1 MSLEDAKSE
10 LTNMFPSKDEAL
22 KNLSTE
28 KKKGIKMENKKAKK
42 EEIPVN
48 DNILDLDKVME
59 EAEIDLRMEEKEEQ
73 SKFEKREEVNK
84 NSRAKKQRKK
94 RPTKR
99 KIPNANEMK
108 PPESSTKKR
117 DEETRKKPSDTE
129 QNTKEEIKRKE
140 PDKEEAQE
148 DISKK
153 DALTDKNSYI
163 QEKPIDTRK
172 GFHATIITRTI
183 TVDENGKRVKK
194 DDVSVNGEASS
205 DKYILIRTD
214 TGEVY
219 DIRGRK
225 LAIGKDRSSDIC
237 IQGKYISRQHL
248 LLDYT
253 ENELY
258 VTDLGSTNGT
268 YINGS
273 KLNKGTRERLYKGD
287 LLKLANINF
296 RVESDG

>member
-73 SKFEKREEVNK
+73 SKSEEREEANK

-108 PPESSTKKR
+108 QPESSTKKR
-117 DEETRKKPSDTE
+117 DEETRKKPSDAE
-129 QNTKEEIKRKE
+129 QNTKQEIKGKE
-140 PDKEEAQE
+140 PDKEEVQE
-148 DISKK
+148 DINESG
-153 DALTDKNSYI
+153 ALADKNSYI
-163 QEKPIDTRK
+163 QEKPIDKRK

-237 IQGKYISRQHL
+237 IQEKYISRQHL